1 MIKFSAPEELVV
13 RSIRPKVTEKVTEK
27 VTDKVIE
34 KVIENLDEKSLKI
47 LKLLVEDPGYT
58 AVILSEK
65 LSLSRKTISER
76 IKKLRENKI
85 IERVGSDRKGYWKI
99 NL

>member
-13 RSIRPKVTEKVTEK
+13 RSIRPKVTEE

-34 KVIENLDEKSLKI
+34 NLDDKSLKI
-47 LKLLVEDPGYT
+47 LKLLAEDPGYT

>member
-1 MIKFSAPEELVV
+1 MIKFSASEELVV
-13 RSIRPKVTEKVTEK
+13 RYIRPKVTEK

-34 KVIENLDEKSLKI
+34 NMDDKSLKI
-47 LKLLVEDPGYT
+47 LKLLMEDPGYT

-99 NL
+99 KL